1 LIQTLLLLFS
11 VLSDHLVFKGFHL
24 LLSIDK
30 SSLFVHGKDHVRLGL
45 LHLQVLNTG
54 HFPVFVNHTLD
65 YIVDL
70 LFFFKVLVAGFYF
83 QLLALNDLLL
93 YVLFVVDAVLKV
105 ALVSLS
111 LDLVLD
117 LFGP

>member
-1 LIQTLLLLFS
+1 M
-11 VLSDHLVFKGFHL
+11 
-24 LLSIDK
+24 SIDK

-54 HFPVFVNHTLD
+54 HFPVFVDHALN

-70 LFFFKVLVAGFYF
+70 LFFFKVLVAGFNF

-93 YVLFVVDAVLKV
+93 DVLFVVDAVLEV

-117 LFGP
+117 LFGPQHDFVDLSVLFL